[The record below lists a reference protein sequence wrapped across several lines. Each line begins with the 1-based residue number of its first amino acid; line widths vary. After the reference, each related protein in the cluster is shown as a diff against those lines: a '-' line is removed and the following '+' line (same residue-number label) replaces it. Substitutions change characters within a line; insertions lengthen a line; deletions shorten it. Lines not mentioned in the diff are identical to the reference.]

1 MGASPQEVFVVHQ
14 STPSIDDCGLLLVR
28 VQARPTAHRSGEERG
43 EHTPPGRPIRAKE
56 SRRREPTDHAMA
68 ARVAALL
75 TRSHYGNH
83 LTVRKKTEAGRW
95 PGRNGARRVAAKREG
110 RWLQFVLKM
119 AAMVWC
125 REAVGNQREMSDAT
139 MEKAGGVGGWRMA
152 PCQAPIVSWL
162 PRHPTGWTAVPRL
175 GDAVAAREIANG
187 NAAIKHRYKRPMPCT
202 PPSPRDSGLMTPTD
216 GCLCSVPGPP
226 AARWVW
232 LFIDLVV
239 RLAQDLKAR
248 ATASTKLESPV
259 QAVCPA
265 IHAGPGR
272 VGRRSMVVRPCTGLQ
287 AAAPIFLKWHALS
300 GR

>member
-1 MGASPQEVFVVHQ
+1 MQRWRKLEVLADGEWHPVKHQ
-14 STPSIDDCGLLLVR
+14 LSAGCPVIR
-28 VQARPTAHRSGEERG
+28 QAGQ
-43 EHTPPGRPIRAKE
+43 
-56 SRRREPTDHAMA
+56 
-68 ARVAALL
+68 LYL
-75 TRSHYGNH
+75 
-83 LTVRKKTEAGRW
+83 
-95 PGRNGARRVAAKREG
+95 
-110 RWLQFVLKM
+110 
-119 AAMVWC
+119 
-125 REAVGNQREMSDAT
+125 
-139 MEKAGGVGGWRMA
+139 
-152 PCQAPIVSWL
+152 
-162 PRHPTGWTAVPRL
+162 
-175 GDAVAAREIANG
+175 DAVAAREIANG

-239 RLAQDLKAR
+239 RLPHDLKAR
-248 ATASTKLESPV
+248 DTASTKLESSV